1 MSNQTLNPVAK
12 FLREKGFQIQ
22 VINSECVEVS
32 LSTRK
37 LYVSEVALALGFN
50 FSGYFIEQSDSK
62 VYVMYSEELNS
73 LS

>member
-1 MSNQTLNPVAK
+1 MSNQSSNSVAD
-12 FLREKGFQIQ
+12 FLRQKGFKIV
-22 VINSECVEVS
+22 VINSECTQVS
-32 LSTRK
+32 LSSRK
-37 LYVSEVALALGFN
+37 LYASEVALALGFN